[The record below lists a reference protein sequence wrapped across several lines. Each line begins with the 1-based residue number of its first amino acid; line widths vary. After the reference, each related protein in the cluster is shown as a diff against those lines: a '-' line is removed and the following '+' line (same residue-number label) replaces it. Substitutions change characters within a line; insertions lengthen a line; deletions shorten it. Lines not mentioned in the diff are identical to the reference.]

1 MGTGIRRA
9 PIMHLRVQSPQGPL
23 MPHIVPLRAARRL
36 QSRHGWRRQAGSIK
50 GAVVLALVLVG
61 LVASLVVG
69 FGLFGIVLRL
79 FMR

>member
-1 MGTGIRRA
+1 
-9 PIMHLRVQSPQGPL
+9 L
-23 MPHIVPLRAARRL
+23 
-36 QSRHGWRRQAGSIK
+36 RRQAGSIK